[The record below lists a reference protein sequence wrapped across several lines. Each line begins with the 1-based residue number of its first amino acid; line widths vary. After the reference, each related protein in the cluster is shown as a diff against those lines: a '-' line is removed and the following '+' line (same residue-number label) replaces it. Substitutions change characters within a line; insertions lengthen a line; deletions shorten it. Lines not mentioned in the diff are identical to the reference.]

1 MTKEKGSILIVTLW
15 ILIILSI
22 WAVIVSSRASTD
34 IALAKHESENI
45 KALYLAKA
53 GVMKMI
59 AELNKDTNA
68 YDSLNED
75 WRRTN
80 DNPKEFKF
88 GGGTVFYGALDEE
101 SRLNLNSPILQKE
114 YLIRLGM
121 DETISQR
128 VLDYKVK
135 KGDKGFE
142 FMEELFLVEG
152 MTSEIYSKI
161 KDYVTIY
168 RGNDAKANI
177 NTAGEEMLDII
188 LGNDVQIIDKI
199 LAYRKGPDA
208 KEGTEDDGIFTDDNF
223 SLVFSGFGVTPENIV
238 NYQSLFSVKSNF
250 FRIWAEA
257 SFSED
262 KKIIKKITSITDRA
276 GKIYYWK
283 EDK

>member
-53 GVMKMI
+53 GIMKMI

-75 WRRTN
+75 WCRTN

-88 GGGTVFYGALDEE
+88 GGGAVFYGASDEE
-101 SRLNLNSPILQKE
+101 SRLNLNSPTLQKE

-142 FMEELFLVEG
+142 FMEELFLIDD

-168 RGNDAKANI
+168 RGNDAKVNI
-177 NTAGEEMLDII
+177 NTSSEEMLDII
-188 LGNDVQIIDKI
+188 LGNDTQIIDKI
-199 LAYRKGPDA
+199 LVYRKGLDA

-223 SLVFSGFGVTPENIV
+223 SLVFENFGVTPDNV
-238 NYQSLFSVKSNF
+238 GNYQSLLSVKSSF

-262 KKIIKKITSITDRA
+262 KKIIKKITSAVDRS

-283 EDK
+283 ED